1 MNSFQ
6 EVVEVCRLKMILDD
20 YNSKKSVSSNAEKF
34 YNITLDELFKL
45 KTKFK
50 KDMQK
55 FYKMEKQNG

>member
-6 EVVEVCRLKMILDD
+6 EVVEVCRLKMILDE
-20 YNSKKSVSSNAEKF
+20 YNSKKSVSSNTEKY
-34 YNITLDELFKL
+34 YNIALDELVKL

-55 FYKMEKQNG
+55 FYKMEK

>member
-6 EVVEVCRLKMILDD
+6 EVVEVCRLKMILDE
-20 YNSKKSVSSNAEKF
+20 YNNKKSVSSNAEKY
-34 YNITLDELFKL
+34 YNITLDELVKL

-55 FYKMEKQNG
+55 FYKMEK

>member
-6 EVVEVCRLKMILDD
+6 EVVEVCRLKMILDE
-20 YNSKKSVSSNAEKF
+20 YNSKKSVSSNAEKY
-34 YNITLDELFKL
+34 YNITLDELVKL

-55 FYKMEKQNG
+55 FYKMEK